1 MTHYLTRLS
10 RPTRATLSAG
20 LFGLGLYTY
29 DSRSEA
35 QVLTRNVRTFYNG
48 IALAVDYKLN
58 FKPGPTEADNQRI
71 EALHERVANRI
82 FDVFE
87 KNGGLY
93 IKIGQVIGTQ
103 AAVLPPAY
111 HRRARKLFDAAP
123 AVPFNSVERV
133 FMEDFNGMH
142 PSQVFAE
149 FEMTPVASA
158 SIAQVHKARLKNGDV
173 VAVKI
178 QKPTI
183 QKQMNWD
190 LRAFRIL
197 LRVYE
202 YLFEL
207 PLAWSSDYIEKH
219 MRMEADFQTEARN
232 AKKAWEHIQQEKSL
246 KDKVYIPKV
255 YDEYSSKRVLVCE
268 WVDGIQL
275 TDTKSLKSKGLDYKE
290 AMKISIE
297 AFASQI
303 FRSGFVHGDPHPG
316 NVLVRHNPK
325 NKRQV
330 QVILIDH
337 GLYIQE
343 SEVFRQEYCQLWE
356 ALFMLDIP
364 RMTEICEKWG
374 IHDANM
380 FASITLQRPF
390 SGKKAVD
397 QEIDVKEMYEM
408 QAHMKE
414 RIKHFLSDQGLFPR
428 ELIFISRNMNIVRA
442 NNKAVGSP
450 VNRLNVMA
458 RWAVQCTNEKGSWLS
473 WRSILF
479 ETTLLLMNVGFWLVR
494 VRDQFNR
501 LFFGSNAK
509 GLEDILDERMKDEM
523 YRQFGIKVD
532 PSVFEG

>member
-1 MTHYLTRLS
+1 MVSAVSFFLS
-10 RPTRATLSAG
+10 CV
-20 LFGLGLYTY
+20 LYTC
-29 DSRSEA
+29 
-35 QVLTRNVRTFYNG
+35 
-48 IALAVDYKLN
+48 I
-58 FKPGPTEADNQRI
+58 
-71 EALHERVANRI
+71 
-82 FDVFE
+82 
-87 KNGGLY
+87 
-93 IKIGQVIGTQ
+93 
-103 AAVLPPAY
+103 
-111 HRRARKLFDAAP
+111 
-123 AVPFNSVERV
+123 
-133 FMEDFNGMH
+133 
-142 PSQVFAE
+142 
-149 FEMTPVASA
+149 
-158 SIAQVHKARLKNGDV
+158 
-173 VAVKI
+173 
-178 QKPTI
+178 
-183 QKQMNWD
+183 
-190 LRAFRIL
+190 
-197 LRVYE
+197 
-202 YLFEL
+202 
-207 PLAWSSDYIEKH
+207 
-219 MRMEADFQTEARN
+219 
-232 AKKAWEHIQQEKSL
+232 
-246 KDKVYIPKV
+246 
-255 YDEYSSKRVLVCE
+255 
-268 WVDGIQL
+268 
-275 TDTKSLKSKGLDYKE
+275 
-290 AMKISIE
+290 
-297 AFASQI
+297 
-303 FRSGFVHGDPHPG
+303 GDPHPG

-414 RIKHFLSDQGLFPR
+414 RIKHFLSDQELFPR

-509 GLEDILDERMKDEM
+509 GLEDILDERMKDEVITLYQSLLDSILKISIRCIDNLELKWTHPCLKDNM
-523 YRQFGIKVD
+523 CNKD
-532 PSVFEG
+532 KL